1 VKTPIT
7 PGEQGMCDT
16 QTVCHPAILQRIECE
31 YREMPGLNL
40 TPEQGARLW
49 AMPRSEV
56 LDMLDRLVARGVLRR
71 NGVGKYV
78 QA

>member
-1 VKTPIT
+1 
-7 PGEQGMCDT
+7 M
-16 QTVCHPAILQRIECE
+16 
-31 YREMPGLNL
+31 
-40 TPEQGARLW
+40 PEQGARLW